1 MRRTSHTR
9 RIAQVDLPDVALNWQ
24 ILCLVS
30 GGDILTNQP
39 CVELAGL
46 GGINALLSTG
56 GVCDQ
61 QDIADKMIDFAK
73 SQGIKNKKALVA
85 AAVAYRQHAR
95 NADDIGDGV
104 VPSTPYCT
112 KAPRNPELEGIVNEQ
127 LPGVE
132 PGLYGGPNEPIV
144 AFGEDGTCPAG
155 LTPDVSTCSCS

>member
-1 MRRTSHTR
+1 MRRTSHTP
-9 RIAQVDLPDVALNWQ
+9 RIAQSDLPDVAQNWQ
-24 ILCLVS
+24 SLCLVS
-30 GGDILTNQP
+30 GGDIFTNQP

-46 GGINALLSTG
+46 GGIDALLSTG

-73 SQGIKNKKALVA
+73 SEGITNKQALIA

-95 NADDIGDGV
+95 NADDMGGGV
-104 VPSTPYCT
+104 
-112 KAPRNPELEGIVNEQ
+112 GIVNEQ
-127 LPGVE
+127 LPGVD

-155 LTPDVSTCSCS
+155 LTPDVSTCSCN

>member
-9 RIAQVDLPDVALNWQ
+9 RIAQADLPDIAMKWQ

-30 GGDILTNQP
+30 GGDIFTDQP

-46 GGINALLSTG
+46 GGIDALLSTG

-73 SQGIKNKKALVA
+73 SKGIKNKKALVA
-85 AAVAYRQHAR
+85 AAIAYRQHAR
-95 NADDIGDGV
+95 NADDMGDGI

-112 KAPRNPELEGIVNEQ
+112 KAPRNPELEGIVNKQ

-155 LTPDVSTCSCS
+155 LTPDVSTCSCI